1 MPRRPTAMP
10 SSVSSVKSS
19 RTAFSPPK
27 SAASSRA
34 CSLRRTPTRGDTMSS
49 WTRFWKKSEGT
60 AQVAKDRLQIIV
72 ARERTAN
79 GAAPG
84 YLPQLQQELLQVI
97 AKYEK
102 VDLDRV
108 AVNI

>member
-1 MPRRPTAMP
+1 
-10 SSVSSVKSS
+10 
-19 RTAFSPPK
+19 
-27 SAASSRA
+27 
-34 CSLRRTPTRGDTMSS
+34 MS
-49 WTRFWKKSEGT
+49 WYNFWKTSEGT

-72 ARERTAN
+72 ARERTACR
-79 GAAPG
+79 GGGEPG

-108 AVNI
+108 HVSIDKHGDTEVLELSIMLPEGQAPQPGSRARMTAFA